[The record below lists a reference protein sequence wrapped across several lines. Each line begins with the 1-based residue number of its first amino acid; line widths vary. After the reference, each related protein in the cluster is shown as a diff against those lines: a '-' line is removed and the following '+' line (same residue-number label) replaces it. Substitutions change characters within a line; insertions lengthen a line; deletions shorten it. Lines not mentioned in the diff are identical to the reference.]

1 MVITVVFKEQ
11 FWVVI
16 SVDKKGKFRF
26 VITVVKKRHP
36 WVVISLVKKMQF

>member
-1 MVITVVFKEQ
+1 MVITVVFMGQ
-11 FWVVI
+11 SWVVI